1 MKKIKMVTIPFR
13 ISSVLYFLMGFGM
26 LILAAAGFSE
36 KTEDAFLAGSL
47 LVFMALFCIAIG
59 VFVEIVIYNFKKKK
73 YWAWISA
80 LIISALYIP
89 SLFIVLGI
97 IPLIAILDKET
108 KDEFDKAR
116 GIDNPSNHPLPNIPK
131 PLG

>member
-1 MKKIKMVTIPFR
+1 MVTIPFR
-13 ISSVLYFLMGFGM
+13 ISSVLYF
-26 LILAAAGFSE
+26 ILGAAFFIMALVGFSNGS
-36 KTEDAFLAGSL
+36 EDSLLAGSFL
-47 LVFMALFCIAIG
+47 FIMALFCIALG
-59 VFVEIVIYNFKKKK
+59 VFVEIVIYHFKKKK
-73 YWAWISA
+73 YWAWIAA
-80 LIISALYIP
+80 LIIAGLYIP
-89 SLFIVLGI
+89 SIFIVLGI